1 MKIEGRRP
9 LETQDVQ
16 LRPQKVGKQDSAP
29 GNSDNSKQVNK
40 TDNVQLSEKAKE
52 LANLKQ
58 IINQMPEIR
67 TDKVEALKKAIQEG
81 NYQVDSFKVAGKIL
95 EET

>member
-9 LETQDVQ
+9 LETQDVH

-40 TDNVQLSEKAKE
+40 TDQVQLSEKAKE
-52 LANLKQ
+52 LAKLKQ

-95 EET
+95 EEI